1 MLKKIISDKNHTIS
15 ELKTLRM
22 QGRASLESLKIAF
35 DRQNKIYLGQKMI
48 TTDLTKGTKEHEL
61 ANQRLLGQK
70 ELLDVLKTLVS
81 QTEAKLKQLDEEF
94 KTSPK
99 YPKHKKNS
107 NKQPEQQEI
116 RILEKEP
123 HVESL
128 AIEDVSVQS
137 NGSG

>member
-1 MLKKIISDKNHTIS
+1 MLKKIISDKTYTIS

-22 QGRASLESLKIAF
+22 QGRSSLESLKIAF

-70 ELLDVLKTLVS
+70 ELLDVLKTLIN
-81 QTEAKLKQLDEEF
+81 QTEAKLHQLDEKF
-94 KTSPK
+94 KTTPK

-107 NKQPEQQEI
+107 TQQQEI
-116 RILEKEP
+116 LILEKET
-123 HVESL
+123 HVEPS
-128 AIEDVSVQS
+128 AIEDVGVQ
-137 NGSG
+137 GDGTG